1 MIIMESFKMM
11 ILKNSHDC
19 DSFSRELTDIKQE
32 QWHAGEVREATFL
45 LQEVLYV
52 VSSSVY
58 FLKILFTSGT
68 CFTLDFNHMW
78 SLLYSIVQRSE
89 TPLAWVRPNKAEKNI
104 SQAEFWTEAK
114 TCKWDKET

>member
-45 LQEVLYV
+45 LQEVL
-52 VSSSVY
+52 
-58 FLKILFTSGT
+58 
-68 CFTLDFNHMW
+68 
-78 SLLYSIVQRSE
+78 
-89 TPLAWVRPNKAEKNI
+89 
-104 SQAEFWTEAK
+104 
-114 TCKWDKET
+114 